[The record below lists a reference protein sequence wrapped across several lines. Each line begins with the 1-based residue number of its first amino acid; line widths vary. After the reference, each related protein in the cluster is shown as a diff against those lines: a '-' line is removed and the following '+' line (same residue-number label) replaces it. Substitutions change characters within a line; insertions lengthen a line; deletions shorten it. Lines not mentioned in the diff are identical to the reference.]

1 MTEASAPRR
10 TQSDQ
15 LVALQRVQGLLD
27 VARLVG
33 SDRSL
38 DSVLSEIARTISEAL
53 GFQGVAF
60 NLYRPAWDDFIV
72 STVHGSEAMCE
83 TLLGEAYDWSV
94 WELPLQDRFER
105 RGAYFIP
112 HGMVDW
118 SDPELGA
125 RYVPE
130 RTTAAG
136 DDAWIPGDELFVSCR
151 HSDGHLLGIVSVGEP
166 ISGRRPSDDQ
176 LDLLVAMVSLTAR
189 ALQGAQEAVEAARHR
204 IALEQLLQVSS
215 RLSERRSID
224 QVLQEVCDGVSG
236 ALDFQKVMIELVDP
250 ETGLLTPRAVV
261 GWDGVAAAPEWRV
274 SVARSV
280 RSWTPSRGRGLL
292 PGPAGDRDRAHA
304 AAQPLHLDHERAR
317 AACLGPPLARGAAA
331 RRGGRDRRAHLGRR
345 PGRPAAALAVAPAGP
360 ARVRQPGDDGGDR
373 RRARRAAARAGRS
386 RLAHR
391 AAQPARLHARAGH
404 RDRALPAL
412 RPALRPGALRPR
424 RLQEHQRHR
433 RPPRGRPR
441 AGGGRR
447 AAGEHH
453 PRQRLRLPHRR
464 RRVRV
469 AAARDRRRRG
479 AGCRQ
484 ADRHRAGGRQCA
496 RRRAGHQ
503 LRARAVPDPRQDPRR
518 AQPPRRPGP
527 IRGQALGRRR
537 QLCRSRWPW
546 VPSRSWPEAWRLPDC
561 RSRWPQSSGCP
572 PGWCSGR
579 STQSCGLP
587 RPCRSHRSRSNR
599 PPTPDGAAVVAGITI
614 IVALEP
620 GTHVDARPGLR
631 RPAQPPS
638 QFNPPAAMAPRL
650 RHGHPAAT
658 RTVALRIRLDR
669 RTRLLAMALAGCV
682 VGLVLIAAHRADG
695 VVHVEVL
702 DVGQGD
708 AILVEGDHGGRM
720 LVDGGP
726 DPGRLLVALEPV
738 CRPGSGASTC
748 SS

>member
-1 MTEASAPRR
+1 MRPAR

-94 WELPLQDRFER
+94 WELPLQGRFER

-136 DDAWIPGDELFVSCR
+136 DDAWIPGDELFVPCR

-274 SVARSV
+274 SVDEIRPLLDPEFEVEGCFLVPQATAIARTPQ
-280 RSWTPSRGRGLL
+280 RSPFTSTMNGRGPHAWDHHWLVVPLHDEAGEIVGRIWADDPADRLLPSPSRLQALRVFANQAMMAVIAAGHVEQLRAQADRDSLTGLL
-292 PGPAGDRDRAHA
+292 NRRAFMRELGTEIERSLRYGRHFVLALCDLDDFKSINDTDGHPAGDRALA
-304 AAQPLHLDHERAR
+304 AV
-317 AACLGPPLARGAAA
+317 
-331 RRGGRDRRAHLGRR
+331 
-345 PGRPAAALAVAPAGP
+345 AALLESTIRASDFAF
-360 ARVRQPGDDGGDR
+360 RVGGDEFALLLPETDADEAQDAVR
-373 RRARRAAARAGRS
+373 R
-386 RLAHR
+386 
-391 AAQPARLHARAGH
+391 
-404 RDRALPAL
+404 
-412 RPALRPGALRPR
+412 
-424 RLQEHQRHR
+424 
-433 RPPRGRPR
+433 
-441 AGGGRR
+441 
-447 AAGEHH
+447 
-453 PRQRLRLPHRR
+453 
-464 RRVRV
+464 
-469 AAARDRRRRG
+469 
-479 AGCRQ
+479 
-484 ADRHRAGGRQCA
+484 
-496 RRRAGHQ
+496 
-503 LRARAVPDPRQDPRR
+503 
-518 AQPPRRPGP
+518 
-527 IRGQALGRRR
+527 
-537 QLCRSRWPW
+537 
-546 VPSRSWPEAWRLPDC
+546 
-561 RSRWPQSSGCP
+561 
-572 PGWCSGR
+572 
-579 STQSCGLP
+579 
-587 RPCRSHRSRSNR
+587 
-599 PPTPDGAAVVAGITI
+599 
-614 IVALEP
+614 IV
-620 GTHVDARPGLR
+620 T
-631 RPAQPPS
+631 
-638 QFNPPAAMAPRL
+638 
-650 RHGHPAAT
+650 
-658 RTVALRIRLDR
+658 
-669 RTRLLAMALAGCV
+669 ALAGDSV
-682 VGLVLIAAHRADG
+682 LAAGLGISFGLALFPIHGKTPEELIRRADQA
-695 VVHVEVL
+695 L
-702 DVGQGD
+702 YAAKRSDDDVSF
-708 AILVEGDHGGRM
+708 APR
-720 LVDGGP
+720 
-726 DPGRLLVALEPV
+726 A
-738 CRPGSGASTC
+738 A
-748 SS
+748 